1 MTTITRAVAGIHRR
15 DAAAAANLEYDLA
28 LVDFIADV
36 PAFNP
41 AGTSFVAIKRNG
53 EEISFKS
60 SLTQEQLR
68 QGLHILKNSANNV
81 FAASLLRNV
90 DNLSPKQESWAHYI
104 VNDYIK
110 SQTQSA
116 NDSASEF
123 EAIFAAFDAA
133 KSKGAKRLKF
143 RMQDCILS
151 PSQDGDNVWVNDP
164 HNTTENRWGSLSPA
178 YLGKINRRGGLL
190 GNFTAA
196 VRQQIAAAAANP
208 AAAAAEYGRET
219 GYCSFCSRELT
230 DERSVGVGYGPIC
243 AGKYSLPWG

>member
-1 MTTITRAVAGIHRR
+1 MPVQSREMTVTTRRGV
-15 DAAAAANLEYDLA
+15 
-28 LVDFIADV
+28 VTF
-36 PAFNP
+36 
-41 AGTSFVAIKRNG
+41 S
-53 EEISFKS
+53 S
-60 SLTQEQLR
+60 SLTDDEAIAYLATIR
-68 QGLHILKNSANNV
+68 GD
-81 FAASLLRNV
+81 FAASLRRQAAGRG
-90 DNLSPKQESWAHYI
+90 LSATQMVWAHKLAA
-104 VNDYIK
+104 DAAPAA
-110 SQTQSA
+110 TPTHA
-116 NDSASEF
+116 SASEF

-164 HNTTENRWGSLSPA
+164 HNKVENRWGSLSPA
-178 YLGKINRRGGLL
+178 YLGKINRRHGIVGD
-190 GNFTAA
+190 FSAA

-243 AGKYSLPWG
+243 ADKFSLPWG